1 MAYRLR
7 FGSYDFPATMRPAGE
22 SSDFDTAAQSLPR
35 RAGARTQTPRRTPT
49 SLVVRGELTGA
60 TAADLATAHQA
71 LKAAVFAGKADLWYG
86 TDAAFFKGA
95 SLRSFST
102 DYKDGITFGVLAN
115 YSITF
120 EAADYPEAFDAT
132 TTTTAV
138 STGSSTLTPGGDAE
152 TLPIWSF
159 TLSSAGAGEIQLANA
174 ATGETLRIIV
184 PSGATSGQVITVNRD
199 TGVATLAG
207 VSTPSLLRGRI
218 PALRGGVANNLT
230 LTLTTVTISAASVDY
245 QSRWK

>member
-22 SSDFDTAAQSLPR
+22 SSDFDTAAQALPR
-35 RAGARTQTPRRTPT
+35 RAGSRTQTPRRTPT

-71 LKAAVFAGKADLWYG
+71 LKAAVYAGKADLWYG
-86 TDAAFFKGA
+86 TDATFFKGA
-95 SLRSFST
+95 ALRSFST
-102 DYKDGITFGVLAN
+102 DYKDGITFGVLAS

-120 EAADYPEAFDAT
+120 EAADYPEAFSAT
-132 TTTTAV
+132 TTTSAV

-159 TLSSAGAGEIQLANA
+159 TLSSNGAGTIELANST
-174 ATGETLRIIV
+174 TGETLRISV

-207 VSTPSLLRGRI
+207 VSTPSMLRGRI
-218 PALRGGVANNLT
+218 PALKGGVVNNLT
-230 LTLTTVTISAASVDY
+230 LTLTTVTLSAASVDY
-245 QSRWK
+245 QARWK